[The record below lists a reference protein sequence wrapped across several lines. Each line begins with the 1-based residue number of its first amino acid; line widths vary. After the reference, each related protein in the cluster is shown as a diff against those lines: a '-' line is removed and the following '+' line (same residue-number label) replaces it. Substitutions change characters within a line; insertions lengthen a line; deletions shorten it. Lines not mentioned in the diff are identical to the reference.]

1 MAALRWNTEGAGCP
15 FRAAIPMVTRTIACA
30 QGAGQRFGFALMI
43 GEFIVNEF
51 LIVRPLACFA
61 GIERNVRVVRKGM
74 LVPGLL

>member
-1 MAALRWNTEGAGCP
+1 MAPIRWNADGAGCP
-15 FRAAIPMVTRTIACA
+15 FRAAIPMVTRIIACA
-30 QGAGQRFGFALMI
+30 VEAGQRSGFALMT

>member
-1 MAALRWNTEGAGCP
+1 MAPIRWNTDGAGRP
-15 FRAAIPMVTRTIACA
+15 FRAAIPMVTRMIA
-30 QGAGQRFGFALMI
+30 GAGQRSGFALMT

-74 LVPGLL
+74 LVPELL